1 VIAVLSNTLVKGG
14 MAMFLGSAELR
25 RAMAP
30 AVAVILAA
38 GAAGA
43 FLIL

>member
-1 VIAVLSNTLVKGG
+1 VKGG

-30 AVAVILAA
+30 AVAVTLLA
-38 GAAGA
+38 GAAGS
-43 FLIL
+43 FLLL